1 MDEFAPILDNQVG
14 EGYKEKTFKTYR
26 TQLIFYAQL
35 IKDNFNIPVNRGYI
49 VYTRSKN
56 KLVEVPIQEKDFV
69 ELGKIIDE
77 IVAIILNLKAS
88 FWKKADSFMTKNQLS
103 KYCDAE
109 FENIETVTAELCS
122 VVESG
127 KSEYSIAELAA
138 IATFLH
144 NIYNGVENILKRV
157 LRANQV
163 KVEDSPTWHKDMLK
177 TSSNIE
183 IISNDLYVDLSDYLS
198 FYQERCL

>member
-109 FENIETVTAELCS
+109 FENIETVTAELWS

-163 KVEDSPTWHKDMLK
+163 
-177 TSSNIE
+177 
-183 IISNDLYVDLSDYLS
+183 
-198 FYQERCL
+198 

>member
-1 MDEFAPILDNQVG
+1 M
-14 EGYKEKTFKTYR
+14 
-26 TQLIFYAQL
+26 
-35 IKDNFNIPVNRGYI
+35 
-49 VYTRSKN
+49 
-56 KLVEVPIQEKDFV
+56 EVPIQEKDFV